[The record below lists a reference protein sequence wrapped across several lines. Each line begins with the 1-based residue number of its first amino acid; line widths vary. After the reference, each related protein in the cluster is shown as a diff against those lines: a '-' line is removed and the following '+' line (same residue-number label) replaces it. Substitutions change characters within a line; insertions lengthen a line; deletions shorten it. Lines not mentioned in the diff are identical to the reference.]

1 MPDKTPKDEG
11 SLWET
16 LRSGSPDAIKSAVFN
31 PALTEEMAIFI
42 ARSRSAPPEA
52 LGFLASD
59 RRFKASYEL
68 KLSLSKNPKT
78 PQRVVLSLLKF
89 LKIFDLADL
98 TRDQRLHIVLRQKIE
113 QSLSERIPSLPSGIR
128 SALAKRAS
136 SNVVMILMQA
146 GERNVVEAC
155 LNSPYLREAD
165 IYKAINRADA
175 RPILVRAV
183 ATHPKWSLRYSI
195 KFALIRNFYTPMA
208 DSIKFIK
215 QMKTPDLKALYRD
228 PKLPSSTRPFIYKEL
243 AERGIEAEMPDEEE
257 IFDIEEEDDGR

>member
-1 MPDKTPKDEG
+1 MPRKTQKD
-11 SLWET
+11 LWET
-16 LRSGSPDAIKSAVFN
+16 IRLGSPDAIKEAVFD
-31 PALTEEMAIFI
+31 PDLTEEMAIFI
-42 ARSRSAPPEA
+42 ARSRNAPPEA

-59 RRFKASYEL
+59 RRFKTSYDL

-113 QSLSERIPSLPSGIR
+113 QSLSEKIPSLPSGIR
-128 SALAKRAS
+128 STLAKRAS

-146 GERNVVEAC
+146 GEENVVEAC

-165 IYKAINRADA
+165 IYKAISRADA
-175 RPILVRAV
+175 RATLVRAV

-195 KFALIRNFYTPMA
+195 RFALIRNFYTPMV

-215 QMKTPDLKALYRD
+215 QMKTPDLKSLYRD
-228 PKLPSSTRPFIYKEL
+228 PKLPSSTRPFIYREL
-243 AERGIEAEMPDEEE
+243 TERGIDLSLPDEEE
-257 IFDIEEEDDGR
+257 IFDIEEEEEDGR